1 MLIDDNHIYIKRVN
15 MIICILSKQL
25 KNTVYIFFWS
35 RKILKSVLNRILL
48 LLSER
53 RTLLEFCFSPK

>member
-35 RKILKSVLNRILL
+35 RKILKSVLNRILS

>member
-25 KNTVYIFFWS
+25 KNTVFIFFWS

>member
-25 KNTVYIFFWS
+25 KNAVFIFFWS

>member
-25 KNTVYIFFWS
+25 KNTVLIFFWS